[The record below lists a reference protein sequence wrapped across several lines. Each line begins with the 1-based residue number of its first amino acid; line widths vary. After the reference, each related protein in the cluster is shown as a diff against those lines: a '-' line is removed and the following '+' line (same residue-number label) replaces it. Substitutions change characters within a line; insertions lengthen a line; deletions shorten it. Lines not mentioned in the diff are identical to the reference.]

1 MAHGTGLAREQ
12 VRSRPLLGKVQGE
25 DLPVGAERESQQAA
39 DPNSPNAEQRQN
51 KPNTGSGA
59 SIGVEA
65 TGENPTGRTGGSG
78 GAAVAGD
85 RGVEGEGK
93 GKSQGQT
100 QAGIANKY
108 VEEDIQSGVLPAES
122 LVTGNAWSVSPRA
135 RARNP
140 SKLADLIAKTNY
152 LANNLYQNPTR
163 DLTRYLNNWSPIIA
177 ALA

>member
-1 MAHGTGLAREQ
+1 
-12 VRSRPLLGKVQGE
+12 
-25 DLPVGAERESQQAA
+25 
-39 DPNSPNAEQRQN
+39 
-51 KPNTGSGA
+51 
-59 SIGVEA
+59 
-65 TGENPTGRTGGSG
+65 
-78 GAAVAGD
+78 VAGD

-100 QAGIANKY
+100 EAGIANKY

-152 LANNLYQNPTR
+152 LLLTIYTR
-163 DLTRYLNNWSPIIA
+163 IQLVT
-177 ALA
+177 